1 MAPSITLLKKPRLDN
16 QPPLHTA
23 AQQSSHQ
30 KAPKQKEPATVS
42 ETPET
47 DNLLQHMTSLPLDSV
62 NSKIEEIL
70 HNNNIFPEELDI
82 ASEIGKIY
90 KDKIGLM
97 WPTSFA
103 KEHEAAPLLDAYST
117 HGCPVECGEKWTVEM
132 VETALR
138 KGNHSSANTPAAR
151 QYLLQ
156 EIKKK
161 VADGYQKVVKW
172 KDIKNNLP
180 ENIKLS
186 PIACIE
192 HKSRAFRVI
201 LDLSYRLLFKG
212 SRIPSVNEA
221 TNLQSPQKAM
231 AELGNVLRRIIH
243 ILCENFNVELPF
255 KFAKVDIKDGFWRLA
270 VSEDDAWHFCYSV
283 PPASKDEPLDER
295 SIVVPTA
302 LAMGWAESPSF
313 FCTATETGRDVIERL
328 FNSNMDN
335 LPSHPSEHLMLDTS
349 APPAPQVHNDIK
361 RKLLQF
367 IEVYVD
373 DFIAGTNNLE
383 VEHLRQLSRAILH
396 GVNSIFPD
404 TDTSNHTGEDP
415 ISQKKMLEGDG
426 LWAHEK
432 EVLGW
437 IFNGLDFT
445 IFLPPQ
451 KTAKLRKLLKTTA
464 KQKASP
470 LKQFQSIAGKMNH
483 ATIGIPNGKALCSA
497 LYAATKGDPEHVII
511 TPMVKQSLNDWNILL
526 NQISTRPTHVLELIP
541 NPPCF
546 IGFVDACKFGIG
558 GVWLSGTDSITPHVW
573 RLELPPAIQ
582 DQLVSDKNPKGSLTI
597 NDLEMAGILLQ
608 WLVLEHISPIT
619 LQHRNPLIF
628 CDNTS
633 AVAWTHKFSTT
644 TSTVAAHLLMALA
657 LRQHVHRSSP
667 LLVASIAGVDNDIAD
682 VPSRSFHDSTFTNS
696 QKTFCQSFSN
706 MFPLKQ
712 NHSWKEYRLPKRLS
726 SRVTSLLLGKQSTLA
741 SWTQIPKQGKNTG
754 SIGETMQPRLTKR
767 TPTSETK
774 QTFKNVLS
782 LQHLQQEY
790 GLDITVKDD
799 VLKSILSSKQSAP
812 SPRQSSWLE
821 NAPQSIRHQRHTP
834 RQWHGQ
840 WKVGGETIRPQW
852 PNLQSR

>member
-1 MAPSITLLKKPRLDN
+1 MRNIEKL
-16 QPPLHTA
+16 
-23 AQQSSHQ
+23 
-30 KAPKQKEPATVS
+30 PANKV
-42 ETPET
+42 
-47 DNLLQHMTSLPLDSV
+47 D
-62 NSKIEEIL
+62 SKINQIF
-70 HNNNIFPEELDI
+70 HNNSIFPEELDI
-82 ASEIGKIY
+82 ASEIGKMNNN
-90 KDKIGLM
+90 KRVGLM

-103 KEHEAAPLLDAYST
+103 TDHEAAPLLDAYSK
-117 HGCPVECGEKWTVEM
+117 HGCPVDCGEKWTVEM
-132 VETALR
+132 VEAALR

-151 QYLLQ
+151 QYLLD
-156 EIKKK
+156 EIQKK
-161 VADGYQKVVKW
+161 VSDGYQKLVKW
-172 KDIKNNLP
+172 KDIKDNIP
-180 ENIKLS
+180 DNIKIS

-201 LDLSYRLLFKG
+201 LDLSYRLWFKG

-270 VSEDDAWHFCYSV
+270 VSEEDAWHFCYSV

-295 SIVVPTA
+295 LIVVPTA

-335 LPSHPSEHLMLDTS
+335 LPSHPSEHLMLNSTAS
-349 APPAPQVHNDIK
+349 TIPRVHENIK
-361 RKLLQF
+361 HKLLQF

-396 GVNSIFPD
+396 GVNSIFPS
-404 TDTSNHTGEDP
+404 TDISKHSGEDP
-415 ISQKKMLEGDG
+415 ISQKKMLDGDG
-426 LWAHEK
+426 MWAHEK

-437 IFNGLDFT
+437 IFNGLEYT
-445 IFLPPQ
+445 IYLPPK
-451 KTAKLRKLLKTTA
+451 KTEKLRKLLKTTA
-464 KQKASP
+464 KQKSSP

-497 LYAATKGDPEHVII
+497 LYSATKGDPESVTI

-526 NQISTRPTHVLELIP
+526 HQISTRPTHVLELIP

-558 GVWLSGTDSITPHVW
+558 GVWLSGTDTITPYVW
-573 RLELPPAIQ
+573 RLELPLTIQ
-582 DQLVSDKNPKGSLTI
+582 NRLVSDKNPQGTLTI

-608 WLVLEHISPIT
+608 WLVLEHITPST
-619 LQHRNPLIF
+619 LQYKNPIIF

-633 AVAWTHKFSTT
+633 AVAWTNKFSTT
-644 TSTVAAHLLMALA
+644 TSLVAAHLLMALA
-657 LRQHVHRSSP
+657 LRQHVHRTSP

-682 VPSRSFHDSTFTNS
+682 VPSRSFHDTAFTNS
-696 QKTFCQSFSN
+696 HKTFCQTFSN

-712 NHSWKEYRLPKRLS
+712 NHSWKEYLLPKNLS
-726 SRVTSLLLGKQSTLA
+726 SRVTSLLLGKPSTLA
-741 SWTQIPKQGKNTG
+741 SWTQIRRQDKNIGNTG
-754 SIGETMQPRLTKR
+754 AATQPALTKR
-767 TPTSETK
+767 IPTSETR
-774 QTFKNVLS
+774 QIFKNVLS
-782 LQHLQQEY
+782 LRHLQHEY

-799 VLKSILSSKQSAP
+799 VSKSILSNKQSAP

-840 WKVGGETIRPQW
+840 WKVGGETIHPQW
-852 PNLQSR
+852 PNSQSQSQFHSTSSKQQEKPR